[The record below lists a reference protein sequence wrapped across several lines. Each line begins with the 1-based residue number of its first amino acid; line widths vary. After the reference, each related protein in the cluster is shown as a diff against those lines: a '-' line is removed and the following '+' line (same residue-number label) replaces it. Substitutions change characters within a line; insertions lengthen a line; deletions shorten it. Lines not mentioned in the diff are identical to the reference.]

1 MLKAVESTEFLHE
14 NNTIDETYVPK
25 VHSDVISLIEQHVK
39 SRIDFL
45 NVGIEN
51 IEEYTP
57 QSPQVEQFATKL
69 VVEDSRLVSLVAI
82 LYLYL
87 YLNRTHG
94 TYVYYKF
101 FNTARYPALQF
112 SMDSSLPIG
121 AGLGSSAS
129 FAVCLASSL
138 LLQSGTISVVNL
150 KMVNTWS
157 YLAEQL
163 MHGTPSGIDNA
174 VGTFGGVIA
183 FSGGKIQ
190 RQISQYVN
198 VQN

>member
-1 MLKAVESTEFLHE
+1 MERMSTTNFL
-14 NNTIDETYVPK
+14 T
-25 VHSDVISLIEQHVK
+25 Q
-39 SRIDFL
+39 
-45 NVGIEN
+45 
-51 IEEYTP
+51 
-57 QSPQVEQFATKL
+57 
-69 VVEDSRLVSLVAI
+69 
-82 LYLYL
+82 
-87 YLNRTHG
+87 
-94 TYVYYKF
+94 
-101 FNTARYPALQF
+101 RYPALQF

-198 VQN
+198 VKILTRLEFQI